1 VWVWLVTA
9 LCPSAPSFLPVVS
22 VDRVDEFIL
31 SDWVEV
37 VSELAFPLSR
47 SLAWSLG
54 SFWFERAELP
64 PLSFSPAA

>member
-1 VWVWLVTA
+1 MAQTA
-9 LCPSAPSFLPVVS
+9 LQRQD
-22 VDRVDEFIL
+22 DRTKAL
-31 SDWVEV
+31 VEV

-64 PLSFSPAA
+64 RLFFSPAV